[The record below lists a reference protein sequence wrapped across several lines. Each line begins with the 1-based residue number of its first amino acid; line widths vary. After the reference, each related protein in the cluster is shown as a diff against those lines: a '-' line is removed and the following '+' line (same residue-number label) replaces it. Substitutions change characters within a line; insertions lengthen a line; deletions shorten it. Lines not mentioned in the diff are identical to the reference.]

1 MLMDLI
7 SCCGL
12 YFFFLLLLFPL
23 CTSSHRGA
31 AVGEAEDGDE
41 PGERDFDGGGKLER
55 EL

>member
-12 YFFFLLLLFPL
+12 YFSFFSFSTMYILTPR
-23 CTSSHRGA
+23 CCC
-31 AVGEAEDGDE
+31 GEAEDGDE
-41 PGERDFDGGGKLER
+41 PGEQDFDGGGKLER